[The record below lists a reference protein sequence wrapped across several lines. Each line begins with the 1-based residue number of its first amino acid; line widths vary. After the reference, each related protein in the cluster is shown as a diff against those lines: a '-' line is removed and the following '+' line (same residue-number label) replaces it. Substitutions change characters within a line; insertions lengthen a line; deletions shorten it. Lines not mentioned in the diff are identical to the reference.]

1 MLPDML
7 KQLIVTIVVAVI
19 VVVVARMKRGRAKA
33 DASGAGPSTQSAS
46 PSPSATVIAG
56 YVLAAIMILA
66 TAGIT
71 WMRYQEANEIVR
83 VEVVDTRTGDRTVYQ
98 VRRKQLGEREFTTVG
113 GRIVSLGAADRME
126 RIE

>member
-1 MLPDML
+1 MV
-7 KQLIVTIVVAVI
+7 KQLIVTLLVATVVI
-19 VVVVARMKRGRAKA
+19 VLARMKRGRARA
-33 DASGAGPSTQSAS
+33 EARDGRPNAEDAPAS
-46 PSPSATVIAG
+46 PSPTVIAG

-71 WMRYQEANEIVR
+71 WMRYQDANEIVR

-98 VRRKQLGEREFTTVG
+98 VRRKQLGEREFTTVD
-113 GRIVSLGAADRME
+113 GRIVSLGASDRME

>member
-1 MLPDML
+1 ML

-19 VVVVARMKRGRAKA
+19 VVVLARMKRGRVQA
-33 DASGAGPSTQSAS
+33 DAGGAGPSAQSAS
-46 PSPSATVIAG
+46 SSPSTAVIAG
-56 YVLAAIMILA
+56 YGLAAVMILA

-71 WMRYQEANEIVR
+71 WVRYQEANEIVR

-98 VRRKQLGEREFTTVG
+98 VRRKQLGEREFTTVD
-113 GRIVSLGAADRME
+113 GRIVSLGASDRME

>member
-1 MLPDML
+1 ML

-19 VVVVARMKRGRAKA
+19 VVVLARMKRGRVQA
-33 DASGAGPSTQSAS
+33 DAGGAGPSGQSAS
-46 PSPSATVIAG
+46 SSPSTAVIAG
-56 YVLAAIMILA
+56 YGLAAVMILA

-71 WMRYQEANEIVR
+71 WVRYQEANEIVR

-98 VRRKQLGEREFTTVG
+98 VRRKQLGEREFTTVD
-113 GRIVSLGAADRME
+113 GRIVSLGASDRME